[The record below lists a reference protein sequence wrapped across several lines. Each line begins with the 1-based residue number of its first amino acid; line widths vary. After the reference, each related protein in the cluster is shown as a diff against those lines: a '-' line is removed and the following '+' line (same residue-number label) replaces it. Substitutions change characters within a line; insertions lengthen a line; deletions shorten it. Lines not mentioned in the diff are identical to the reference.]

1 MTVEELKTELDRLK
15 ENLCDLKDMHSF
27 SFLKTSVHIG
37 AEKARNMQE
46 EFEQECRKHNERIA
60 AIEEEL
66 KARSAS

>member
-46 EFEQECRKHNERIA
+46 EFEEECRELNKQIA
-60 AIEEEL
+60 AIEREL
-66 KARSAS
+66 KARAL